1 MAVTTDVVSRFRSD
15 EQIASRIQSVADAH
29 YFAERRVPK
38 GIFQMFEAGSGSNVT
53 MRENQR
59 AFEEV
64 MFRPRA
70 AVFHRERDLRT
81 TVLGHEISMPVIVSS
96 VGYLGIGHPD
106 REAGVARAAGAAGTI
121 QFLSGVTNTPVEEVI
136 GAASGPVFYQLY
148 YIGGREASAAI
159 IERAKEAGAAGLV
172 VIADT
177 AAIARPRDRAYPE
190 RASVPMAVTPREAL
204 RFAPQVMATPR
215 WGLKYV
221 RAARRIGSL
230 EPLMA
235 MGLHPDKT
243 PMKFFEAVGTIYEQ
257 TPAWED
263 IPWIRERWDGPLVI
277 KGILTVEDARR
288 AVDEGVDAI
297 VISNHGGNVL
307 DGSVPTLPVL
317 PEIVDAVG
325 DEIEVLIDSG
335 VRRGVD
341 VVKALALGAKAVL
354 LGRAYVYALLA
365 AGEPGVSHMLELFR
379 QQIDEALAFLGAKSV
394 HDLDPS
400 HLELPPS
407 WAAARTVVGREDQSL
422 EAALTPSARESR
434 PPAVPDVTS
443 PSK

>member
-1 MAVTTDVVSRFRSD
+1 MKALATDVVSRFLSD
-15 EQIASRIQSVADAH
+15 EEVATRIQSVADAH

-38 GIFQMFEAGSGSNVT
+38 GIFQLFEAGSGSNVT
-53 MRENQR
+53 MRENRR

-96 VGYLGIGHPD
+96 VGYLSIGHPD
-106 REAGVARAAGAAGTI
+106 GEAGVARAAGAAGTI
-121 QFLSGVTNTPVEEVI
+121 QFLSGVTNTPVEDVMA
-136 GAASGPVFYQLY
+136 AASGPVFYQLY
-148 YIGGREASAAI
+148 YIGGREASAPI

-177 AAIARPRDRAYPE
+177 AATARPRERPYPE
-190 RASVPMAVTPREAL
+190 RASVPAAVTPREAI
-204 RFAPQVMATPR
+204 RFVPQVLAKPR
-215 WGLKYV
+215 WGLDFL
-221 RAARRIGSL
+221 RGARRTGSL

-235 MGLHPDKT
+235 MGLHPDGT
-243 PMKFFEAVGTIYEQ
+243 PMKFFEAVGRIYEE

-288 AVDEGVDAI
+288 AVDVGADAI
-297 VISNHGGNVL
+297 VVSNHGGNVL

-317 PEIVDAVG
+317 PEIVEAVG
-325 DEIEVLIDSG
+325 DQIEVLMDSG

-341 VVKALALGAKAVL
+341 VVKALALGARAVL
-354 LGRAYVYALLA
+354 LGRAYVYPLLA
-365 AGEPGVSHMLELFR
+365 AGEPGVRHMLELFR
-379 QQIDEALAFLGAKSV
+379 QQIDEALGFLGAKSV
-394 HDLDPS
+394 HDLDAS
-400 HLELPPS
+400 YLELPPS
-407 WAAARTVVGREDQSL
+407 WASARTAGGHGDAGL
-422 EAALTPSARESR
+422 EAALAPRARE
-434 PPAVPDVTS
+434 
-443 PSK
+443 

>member
-1 MAVTTDVVSRFRSD
+1 MKALATDVVSRFLSD
-15 EQIASRIQSVADAH
+15 EQVATRIQSVGDAR

-53 MRENQR
+53 MRENRR

-70 AVFHRERDLRT
+70 AVFHPERELRT

-96 VGYLGIGHPD
+96 VGFLSIGHTD
-106 REAGVARAAGAAGTI
+106 GEAGVARAAGAAGTI
-121 QFLSGVTNTPVEEVI
+121 QFLSGVTNMAVEDVI
-136 GAASGPVFYQLY
+136 AAASGPVFYQLY
-148 YIGGREASAAI
+148 YIGGREASAPI
-159 IERAKEAGAAGLV
+159 IERAKAAGAAGLV

-177 AAIARPRDRAYPE
+177 ATTARPRERIYPDRASAPT
-190 RASVPMAVTPREAL
+190 AVTPREAI
-204 RFAPQVMATPR
+204 RFAPQVLAKPR
-215 WGLKYV
+215 WGLQFL
-221 RAARRIGSL
+221 RGARRTGSL

-235 MGLHPDKT
+235 MGLHPDRT
-243 PMKFFEAVGTIYEQ
+243 PMKFFEAVGRIYEE

-263 IPWIRERWDGPLVI
+263 IPWIRARWDGPLVI

-288 AVDEGVDAI
+288 AVDAGADAI
-297 VISNHGGNVL
+297 VVSNHGGNVL

-317 PEIVDAVG
+317 PEIVEAVG
-325 DEIEVLIDSG
+325 DEIEVLMDSG

-365 AGEPGVSHMLELFR
+365 AGEPGVRHMLELFR
-379 QQIDEALAFLGAKSV
+379 QQIDEALAFLGVDSV
-394 HDLDPS
+394 DALDPTY
-400 HLELPPS
+400 LELPPS
-407 WAAARTVVGREDQSL
+407 RAAAGIGRNRGPATL
-422 EAALTPSARESR
+422 EEALA
-434 PPAVPDVTS
+434 PATDRRGD
-443 PSK
+443 

>member
-1 MAVTTDVVSRFRSD
+1 MAFATKLVSRLLSD
-15 EQIASRIQSVADAH
+15 EQVAARMQSVGDAH

-53 MRENQR
+53 MRENLR

-81 TVLGHEISMPVIVSS
+81 TVLGHEISMPAIVSS
-96 VGYLGIGHPD
+96 VGFLSIGHTD
-106 REAGVARAAGAAGTI
+106 GESGVARAAGAAGTI

-136 GAASGPVFYQLY
+136 AAASGPVFYQLY
-148 YIGGREASAAI
+148 YIGGREASGPI
-159 IERAKEAGAAGLV
+159 IERAKAAGAAGLV

-177 AAIARPRDRAYPE
+177 ATTARPRERLYHE
-190 RASVPMAVTPREAL
+190 RASVPAAVTPREAV
-204 RFAPQVMATPR
+204 RFAPQVLAKPR
-215 WGLKYV
+215 WGAQFL
-221 RAARRIGSL
+221 RGARRTGSL
-230 EPLMA
+230 EPLLA
-235 MGLHPDKT
+235 MGLHADRT
-243 PMKFFEAVGTIYEQ
+243 PMKFFEAVGRIYEE

-288 AVDEGVDAI
+288 AVDVGADA
-297 VISNHGGNVL
+297 VVVSNHGGNVL
-307 DGSVPTLPVL
+307 DGSVPTLRVL

-325 DEIEVLIDSG
+325 DQIEVLMDSG

-365 AGEPGVSHMLELFR
+365 AGEPGVHQMLELFR
-379 QQIDEALAFLGAKSV
+379 QQIDEALAFLGVKSV
-394 HDLDPS
+394 DELDPTY
-400 HLELPPS
+400 LALPPS
-407 WAAARTVVGREDQSL
+407 WAYAKTVHAGGGRSL
-422 EAALTPSARESR
+422 EATLAPGARGVRE
-434 PPAVPDVTS
+434 
-443 PSK
+443 